1 MVGKKSLVVL
11 FCSLCVHSSF
21 QFSFSLDNITRRKWE
36 GVCRKPFGD
45 AVASCLIAIFA
56 FWFDMVIPFAP
67 IFSICRSS
75 MYPGF
80 LSSRIRFDLSV
91 LVGLDSDVALI
102 RAFLEMLLMKQ
113 VL

>member
-1 MVGKKSLVVL
+1 
-11 FCSLCVHSSF
+11 
-21 QFSFSLDNITRRKWE
+21 
-36 GVCRKPFGD
+36 
-45 AVASCLIAIFA
+45 
-56 FWFDMVIPFAP
+56 
-67 IFSICRSS
+67 